1 MSPDGTRWASAR
13 YYCHLVLS
21 DVVARADM
29 VLASEEKTFD
39 RDPSPPDDFPTNIHS
54 PVFSTN
60 GSKLACAIG
69 KAKVR
74 VWDVDTRSLLSELC
88 VSDCPISSLALSP
101 DGSCIASLGHTQVQ
115 IWDVTGGMLIASRE
129 SLI

>member
-1 MSPDGTRWASAR
+1 MSPDGTRWASAS

-39 RDPSPPDDFPTNIHS
+39 CYPPDDFPTNIHS

-69 KAKVR
+69 KARIR
-74 VWDVDTRSLLSELC
+74 VWDVGTRSLLSELF
-88 VSDCPISSLALSP
+88 VSDCPISLALSP
-101 DGSCIASLGHTQVQ
+101 DGSCIASLGHTQIQ
-115 IWDVTGGMLIASRE
+115 IWDVTGGNLIASRE